1 MVIETT
7 IINRTGE
14 GKEFLVIVR
23 GPENVVI
30 GHNRYH
36 ESELDDLT
44 SGDRDGKKLLRE
56 MNPGDTVTYNG
67 DIIIRIW

>member
-14 GKEFLVIVR
+14 GMEFLVVVR
-23 GPENVVI
+23 GPESVVI

-44 SGDRDGKKLLRE
+44 SGDQNGKKLLRE
-56 MNPGDTVTYNG
+56 MKPGDTVTYNG